1 MLDTQESHTALG
13 REGEN
18 AARPLRSPAYPRVPH
33 SSGERRN
40 GARPPRSP
48 AYQGLLSS
56 ARARVLLVCFCVS
69 CGATEQDHDPSKP
82 AHIPTKAH
90 SGLPSN
96 AWFGNDSEVLLNH
109 IIYLL
114 KPSQVIHQDN
124 LCHVIRY
131 IIHVKSKIPSFAA
144 LLSAKPILPFPGC
157 ILVSSTTIQPKENK

>member
-1 MLDTQESHTALG
+1 MPLDPSGVLHTQESHTALG
-13 REGEN
+13 REGM
-18 AARPLRSPAYPRVPH
+18 ALD
-33 SSGERRN
+33 
-40 GARPPRSP
+40 PPRSP

-114 KPSQVIHQDN
+114 KPSQVTHSSGQ
-124 LCHVIRY
+124 
-131 IIHVKSKIPSFAA
+131 
-144 LLSAKPILPFPGC
+144 
-157 ILVSSTTIQPKENK
+157 LVPCY